1 MLKGKKIILGI
12 TGSIAAFKAILLVR
26 LLTKQGAEVRV
37 VMTPSSRDFV
47 SPLVLST
54 FSNNPVWINF
64 HDNDNWNNHVELG
77 LWGDAFVIAPATC
90 STLSKMAN
98 GQCDNLL
105 IATYLSARCPVF
117 IAPAMDEDM
126 FKHPSTQANLEKLK
140 SFGNTILTVGT
151 GELASGLYGEGRM
164 SEPEEIVEHLTGFFL
179 SSSTWKGKTVVVTA
193 GPTQE
198 AIDPVRFISNHS
210 SGKMGIALAE
220 AFYLQGA
227 DVKLIAG
234 PIDITP
240 RYAGIQTIPVVSA
253 KEMELACLK
262 EFPTADAMVMAAA
275 VADFTPKKVM
285 DQKIKKKDEVLNI
298 ELEKTTDILYQLGK
312 IKRASQLLVGFA
324 LETDNEE
331 ANALKKLK
339 EKNLDCII
347 LNSLQVPGAGFGS
360 STNEVTIYFKD
371 EKSETISLN
380 SKEVIASEILR
391 RIERLMPRS

>member
-77 LWGDAFVIAPATC
+77 LWGDALVIAPTTC

-140 SFGNTILTVGT
+140 SFGNSILTVGT

-164 SEPEEIVEHLTGFFL
+164 AEPEEIIEHLTGFFL
-179 SSSTWKGKTVVVTA
+179 SSSTWKGKTVIVTA

-210 SGKMGIALAE
+210 SGKMGVALAE

-240 RYAGIQTIPVVSA
+240 KYAGIQTIPVVSA

-285 DQKIKKKDEVLNI
+285 EQKIKKKDEVLNI

-312 IKRASQLLVGFA
+312 IKSANQLLVGFA
-324 LETDNEE
+324 LETENEE
-331 ANALKKLK
+331 SNALKKLK

-391 RIERLMPRS
+391 RIERLMPGS

>member
-54 FSNNPVWINF
+54 FSNNSVWINF

-140 SFGNTILTVGT
+140 SFGNSILTVGT

-164 SEPEEIVEHLTGFFL
+164 AEPEEIVEHLTSFFL
-179 SSSTWKGKTVVVTA
+179 SSSTWKGKKVLVTA

-210 SGKMGIALAE
+210 SGKMGVALAE

-253 KEMELACLK
+253 KEMEAACLK
-262 EFPTADAMVMAAA
+262 EFSSADVMVMAAA
-275 VADFTPKKVM
+275 VADFAPKKVM
-285 DQKIKKKDEVLNI
+285 DQKIKKKDEILNI
-298 ELEKTTDILYQLGK
+298 ELEKTTDILQQLGK
-312 IKRASQLLVGFA
+312 IKKADQILVGFA

-331 ANALKKLK
+331 ANALKKLR

-371 EKSETISLN
+371 EKSETIALN
-380 SKEVIASEILR
+380 AKEIIASEILA
-391 RIERLMPRS
+391 RIEKLMPRS

>member
-1 MLKGKKIILGI
+1 
-12 TGSIAAFKAILLVR
+12 
-26 LLTKQGAEVRV
+26 
-37 VMTPSSRDFV
+37 
-47 SPLVLST
+47 LS
-54 FSNNPVWINF
+54 N
-64 HDNDNWNNHVELG
+64 
-77 LWGDAFVIAPATC
+77 
-90 STLSKMAN
+90 
-98 GQCDNLL
+98 
-105 IATYLSARCPVF
+105 SA
-117 IAPAMDEDM
+117 
-126 FKHPSTQANLEKLK
+126 
-140 SFGNTILTVGT
+140 
-151 GELASGLYGEGRM
+151 
-164 SEPEEIVEHLTGFFL
+164 
-179 SSSTWKGKTVVVTA
+179 WKGKTVIVTA

-210 SGKMGIALAE
+210 SGKMGVALAE
-220 AFYLQGA
+220 ALYLQGA

-240 RYAGIQTIPVVSA
+240 RYTGIQTIPVVSA

-312 IKRASQLLVGFA
+312 IKRANQILVGFA

-347 LNSLQVPGAGFGS
+347 LNSLQVPGAGFGT

-380 SKEVIASEILR
+380 SKEIIASEILA
-391 RIERLMPRS
+391 RIEKLMPRT

>member
-54 FSNNPVWINF
+54 FSNHPVWINF

-126 FKHPSTQANLEKLK
+126 FKHPSTQSSLDKLR
-140 SFGNTILTVGT
+140 SYGNHILTVGT

-164 SEPEEIVEHLTGFFL
+164 TEPEEIIEHLTGFFL
-179 SSSTWKGKTVVVTA
+179 SNSAWKGKTVIVTA

-210 SGKMGIALAE
+210 SGKMGVALAE
-220 AFYLQGA
+220 ALYLQGA

-240 RYAGIQTIPVVSA
+240 RYTGIQTIPVVSA

-312 IKRASQLLVGFA
+312 IKRANQILVGFA

-347 LNSLQVPGAGFGS
+347 LNSLQVPGAGFGT

-380 SKEVIASEILR
+380 SKEIIASEILA
-391 RIERLMPRS
+391 RIEKLMPRT